1 MDRSSVWALEDLGR
15 GEEEAYSGRIIDL
28 RTIKEALG
36 RYRLFWATCAALG
49 LVIGAAFHLV
59 IPAKY
64 TAVTILYMAEP
75 ASGGTYTVADDVN
88 LLETAKVAQTALH
101 RLRIAGTKGLPGG
114 YTGLALSNT
123 LLEIKA
129 DASTP
134 ARAVH
139 WAKAVSEAFMSVRAQ
154 TLGGQTKLVVASLES
169 QAKQLAADVQRLN
182 DTISV
187 LSGSSSSKA
196 AALVAE
202 MVSERGTD
210 ESQLTSLQNQ
220 AQQDLL
226 EQSAVDKGTYVL
238 DPPSAQLVHT
248 KRMFVKDGLAGLVGG
263 LAIGMGGIIL
273 GAIISDRPRRRA
285 AVAALLGAPVELSVR
300 GVVEPAWHTVA
311 RRYAKKPGPQLELAQ
326 RRILEKLTQL
336 RRPALAVVSVGKNS
350 TATAAAI
357 LAGAALSLA
366 AEHKHVVLVDMAKG
380 RPLGLIFR
388 VRRRGVSVG
397 TVALD
402 GNQVRLAVAP
412 DDVRQLDSEEVV
424 KGADAVLVLA
434 NADPAVGS
442 EQLSGWAEGAVLL
455 LRAGQASDVL
465 IQSSG
470 QMLRD
475 AGVVPLSAILLDADK
490 GDDTFGSVTA
500 APTTFDLSTN
510 GGTHGN
516 SPSQAAAPLFP
527 R

>member
-1 MDRSSVWALEDLGR
+1 MSTDMDRRSVWGLEDLGR
-15 GEEEAYSGRIIDL
+15 GEQEAYSGRIIDL

-36 RYRLFWATCAALG
+36 RYRVFWATCAVLG

-64 TAVTILYMAEP
+64 TAVTVLYMAEP

-88 LLETAKVAQTALH
+88 LLETAKVAQTAFRRLH
-101 RLRIAGTKGLPGG
+101 ITTTKSLPGG
-114 YTGLALSNT
+114 YTGLAVSNT

-134 ARAVH
+134 AKAVRWARAV
-139 WAKAVSEAFMSVRAQ
+139 SGAFMSVRAQ
-154 TLGGQTKLVVASLES
+154 TLGGQTKLVVASLEA
-169 QAKQLAADVQRLN
+169 QAKQLAANVQRLN
-182 DTISV
+182 GAVSV
-187 LSGSSSSKA
+187 LSSSSSHT

-238 DPPSAQLVHT
+238 DPPKAGLVNT
-248 KRMFVKDGLAGLVGG
+248 KKVLVKDGLAGLVGG

-273 GAIISDRPRRRA
+273 GAVISDRPRRRA

-300 GVVEPAWHTVA
+300 GIVEPAWHTVA

-326 RRILEKLTQL
+326 RRVLEKLNNL
-336 RRPALAVVSVGKNS
+336 GRPALALVSVGKNS

-366 AEHKHVVLVDMAKG
+366 AEDKRVVLVDMARG

-388 VRRRGVSVG
+388 VRRRGGSVG
-397 TVALD
+397 TVGLD
-402 GNQVRLAVAP
+402 GRQLRLAVAP
-412 DDVRQLDSEEVV
+412 DDVTQLDSEEVIN
-424 KGADAVLVLA
+424 GADVVLVLA

-442 EQLSGWAEGAVLL
+442 EQLRGWVEGAVLL

-465 IQSSG
+465 IQASG
-470 QMLRD
+470 EMLRD

-490 GDDTFGSVTA
+490 GDETFGSIA
-500 APTTFDLSTN
+500 SAPTTFGLSANN
-510 GGTHGN
+510 GS
-516 SPSQAAAPLFP
+516 SPSQAAASLFP
-527 R
+527 H